1 MLFRYEERSAPL
13 GGGVSLSSY
22 TVPSELTC
30 CSFAF
35 AKDQVDGAITTSL
48 VSASWLRAECWFT
61 TLRGNGHLDF
71 NPNNISDA
79 RKGLYFWVVTGCF
92 DPRDLGLT
100 HSK

>member
-1 MLFRYEERSAPL
+1 
-13 GGGVSLSSY
+13 
-22 TVPSELTC
+22 
-30 CSFAF
+30 
-35 AKDQVDGAITTSL
+35 L